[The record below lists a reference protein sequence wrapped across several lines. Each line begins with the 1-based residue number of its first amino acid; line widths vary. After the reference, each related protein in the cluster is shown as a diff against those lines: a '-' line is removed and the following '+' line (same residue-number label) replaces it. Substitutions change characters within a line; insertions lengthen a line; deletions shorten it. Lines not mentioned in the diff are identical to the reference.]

1 MPGGTRDTLRHEGFG
16 QNTASCEQHA
26 AGWELVLRWL
36 SAHTAPSAPVRSFA
50 SRFFNPLRAA
60 TYLLLF
66 YAFVHTAGALFNT
79 PSFSPD
85 ADTVLAS
92 MRSVRFPVQG
102 VERTWFN
109 FWFGFGLIDSVFFI
123 ASAAIAWFLGGR
135 SVTDRRALRPI
146 TWILFLSY
154 AGSIVIILRNF
165 FLGPLIFSALITACL
180 GLECWQTT
188 RSSPARG

>member
-1 MPGGTRDTLRHEGFG
+1 L
-16 QNTASCEQHA
+16 
-26 AGWELVLRWL
+26 
-36 SAHTAPSAPVRSFA
+36 
-50 SRFFNPLRAA
+50 
-60 TYLLLF
+60 
-66 YAFVHTAGALFNT
+66 
-79 PSFSPD
+79 
-85 ADTVLAS
+85 
-92 MRSVRFPVQG
+92 
-102 VERTWFN
+102 
-109 FWFGFGLIDSVFFI
+109 FFI